1 MLSADFFSFLYF
13 HFLLSTPY
21 LYKYTPEPT
30 NKDFLKQLAIIFKS
44 LYNHIIRKQY
54 SPHSRKTKRKQ
65 ERAIPNLLLSR
76 KRTQE
81 YRIE

>member
-54 SPHSRKTKRKQ
+54 SP
-65 ERAIPNLLLSR
+65 P
-76 KRTQE
+76 
-81 YRIE
+81 